1 MKIAVL
7 GVGAIGGVI
16 GGYLARAGRDVTL
29 IDMWPANVDRIKE
42 SGLTV
47 RPQEAEF
54 TVRAR
59 ALHLGE
65 VSAASESYDVVFISV
80 KSYDTEW
87 SAKLIQPYLASGGY
101 VVSAQNGIND
111 DVIAGVVGWTRVVG
125 CVVTLGAGMY
135 EPGHVLRTS
144 DADRLSFKVGEL
156 TGLASRRAEKL
167 CALLDDVGPTKLT
180 TNLWGERW
188 SKLAT
193 NSMANALAGIT
204 GLRSTEVRREPRTRD
219 LAIRVA
225 AELVDVAQA
234 LGVTVEPI
242 GGVAPDMFRR
252 ALGDGSAMEEVTGL
266 MIETSKELREG
277 RPSLAQDVMK
287 GRKTEVSFLNGLV
300 VRHGAATG
308 VPTPVNKA
316 VLDLTKRVESGELT
330 PSLSNLDQI
339 EYRGGAP

>member
-16 GGYLARAGRDVTL
+16 GGYLARAGRDITL
-29 IDMWPANVDRIKE
+29 IDMWPANIDRIKE

-47 RPQEAEF
+47 TPQEEEF
-54 TVRAR
+54 TVQAN

-65 VSAASESYDVVFISV
+65 VSAAAESYDVVFLSF

-87 SAKLIQPYLASGGY
+87 AAKFIQPHLTSGGY
-101 VVSAQNGIND
+101 IVSAQNSIND
-111 DVIAGVVGWTRVVG
+111 DRIAGVVGWTRVVG

-135 EPGHVLRTS
+135 EPGHVQRSS
-144 DADRLSFKVGEL
+144 DGDRLSFKVGEL
-156 TGLASRRAEKL
+156 TGLASQRAEKL
-167 CALLDDVGPTKLT
+167 RALLDDVGPTKLT

-204 GLRSTEVRREPRTRD
+204 GLKSAEVRREPRTRE

-225 AELVDVAQA
+225 AELVDVAEA
-234 LGVTVEPI
+234 LGVAVEPI
-242 GGVAPDMFRR
+242 GGVKPGMFKE
-252 ALGDGSAMEEVTGL
+252 ALKDGAAMEEVTGL
-266 MIETSKELREG
+266 MLEFSKELREG

-287 GRKTEVSFLNGLV
+287 GRKTEVEFLNGLV
-300 VRHGAATG
+300 VRHGADIG
-308 VPTPVNKA
+308 IPTPVNQA

-330 PSLSNLDQI
+330 QSLSNLD
-339 EYRGGAP
+339 EVGY